1 MHSHRSTLFLLGLV
15 AVVIG
20 ALLVAGCTGTGGT
33 ATPTPT
39 AAPSTTENAGSFVP
53 SGASGKI
60 SVTGSTTVLPIA
72 QALAERYMDLNLGAD
87 IQVSGGGSSVGV
99 TVVGEKT
106 AEIGMAS
113 RELKDAETTKF
124 TALKPIAIARDGIAV
139 IVHPSNA
146 VAHLTLDQVR
156 AIYAGTVTNWKDVG
170 GQDRQIVAIGR
181 DSASGTREFFT
192 EKVMGTTNTAATML
206 EKNSNG
212 AIQSSVAPN
221 PSAIGYVGLGY
232 LDATVRAVPLSVDG
246 TDVAPTLENVVNGR
260 YPVAREL
267 YFVTSGEATGLAQD
281 FIAFALS
288 SEGQQIV
295 EKEGFIPVA
304 A

>member
-20 ALLVAGCTGTGGT
+20 ALLVAGCTGTGTTTT
-33 ATPTPT
+33 ASPTPT
-39 AAPSTTENAGSFVP
+39 AADGADSFVP
-53 SGASGKI
+53 SGATGRI

-72 QALAERYMDLNLGAD
+72 QALAERYMDLNQGAD
-87 IQVSGGGSSVGV
+87 IRISGGGSSVGV
-99 TVVGEKT
+99 AAVGEKT
-106 AEIGMAS
+106 AGIGMAS
-113 RELKDAETTKF
+113 RELKEAETAKYP
-124 TALKPIAIARDGIAV
+124 ALKPIAIARDGIAV
-139 IVHPSNA
+139 IVHPSNT
-146 VAHLTLDQVR
+146 VPHLTLDQVR
-156 AIYAGTVTNWKDVG
+156 GIYAGNVTNWKDVG
-170 GQDRQIVAIGR
+170 GQDQQIVAIGR

-192 EKVMGTTNTAATML
+192 EKVMGTTNTTATML

-221 PSAIGYVGLGY
+221 PGAIGYVGLGY
-232 LDATVRAVPLSVDG
+232 VDATVRAVPLSVDG
-246 TDVAPTLENVVNGR
+246 TTVEPSIENVIDDR

-267 YFVTSGEATGLAQD
+267 YFVTSGDATGLARD

-288 SEGQQIV
+288 DEGQQIV

>member
-1 MHSHRSTLFLLGLV
+1 MHSQRSTLFLPGLV

-20 ALLVAGCTGTGGT
+20 ALLVAGCTGTGDT

-39 AAPSTTENAGSFVP
+39 GTTTDNAGSFVP
-53 SGASGKI
+53 SGATGRV

-72 QALAERYMDLNLGAD
+72 QALAERYMDLNQGAD

-99 TVVGEKT
+99 TAVGEKT

-113 RELKDAETTKF
+113 RELKDAETAKYP
-124 TALKPIAIARDGIAV
+124 ALEPIAIARDGIAV

-146 VAHLTLDQVR
+146 VPHLTLDQVR
-156 AIYAGTVTNWKDVG
+156 EIYAGNVTNWKDVG
-170 GQDRQIVAIGR
+170 GQDRPIVAIGR

-192 EKVMGTTNTAATML
+192 EKVMGSTNTAATML

-232 LDATVRAVPLSVDG
+232 LDATVRAVPIQVDG
-246 TDVAPTLENVVNGR
+246 ADVAPTLENVVNGS

-281 FIAFALS
+281 FVDFALS

-295 EKEGFIPVA
+295 QKQGFIPVA

>member
-1 MHSHRSTLFLLGLV
+1 MHFQRSTLFLLGLV

-20 ALLVAGCTGTGGT
+20 ALLVAGCTGTGNT
-33 ATPTPT
+33 PIPTPT
-39 AAPSTTENAGSFVP
+39 GTTTDNAGSFVP

-72 QALAERYMDLNLGAD
+72 QALAERYMDLNQGAD

-99 TVVGEKT
+99 TAVGERT

-113 RELKDAETTKF
+113 RELKDAETAKYP
-124 TALKPIAIARDGIAV
+124 ALEPIAIARDGIAV

-156 AIYAGTVTNWKDVG
+156 EIYAGNVTNWKDVG

-221 PSAIGYVGLGY
+221 PGAIGYVGLGY
-232 LDATVRAVPLSVDG
+232 LDATVRAIPLSVDG
-246 TDVAPTLENVVNGR
+246 AAVAPTLENVVNGR

-267 YFVTSGEATGLAQD
+267 YFVTSGGATGLAQD
-281 FIAFALS
+281 FVAFALS

-295 EKEGFIPVA
+295 EKQGFIPVA